1 MRTRL
6 AALMFLEY
14 AVQGLWAVP
23 LAAFLMGSPHEG
35 GLNMPAGHVA
45 LIYATMAI
53 GATVTPLLLGLLCD
67 RLFAMQRMLAVL
79 HVVGAGILG
88 AALFWCVQ
96 SQGYVRAAF
105 DTVDEREKEC
115 HV

>member
-23 LAAFLMGSPHEG
+23 LASFLMGSPHEG

-45 LIYATMAI
+45 LIYATMAV

-67 RLFAMQRMLAVL
+67 RLFAAQRMLAVL
-79 HVVGAGILG
+79 HLVGAGLLSV
-88 AALFWCVQ
+88 ALVLCGN
-96 SQGYVRAAF
+96 SVRQTGDAF
-105 DTVDEREKEC
+105 T
-115 HV
+115 